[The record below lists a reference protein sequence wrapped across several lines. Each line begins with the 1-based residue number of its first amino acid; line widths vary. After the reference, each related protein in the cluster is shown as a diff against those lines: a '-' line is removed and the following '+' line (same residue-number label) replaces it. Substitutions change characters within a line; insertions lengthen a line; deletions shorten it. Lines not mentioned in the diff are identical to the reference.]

1 MKTAIYPGS
10 FDPVTLGHLNIIK
23 RAAQCFDRV
32 IVCVMVN
39 SKKHGLFTPEERVEL
54 LERCTARFPNVE
66 VDFSDELLAAYA
78 KRRKA
83 HVVVKGLRAVS
94 DFEQEVQMA
103 VINRKLNPRLE
114 TMFLASSDKY
124 TYLSSTVVKEMA
136 RYGADL
142 GEFVPREIVD
152 DVDRKMRQA
161 QEKEND
167 YWQAVWKSCWTCSLK
182 WWMRPR
188 ICPFPATSACWSG
201 TAPWI

>member
-1 MKTAIYPGS
+1 MSIAIYPGS

-23 RAAQCFDRV
+23 RASQCFEKV
-32 IVCVMVN
+32 IVCVMIN
-39 SKKHGLFTPEERVEL
+39 SSKQGMFTPEERVEL
-54 LERCTARFPNVE
+54 LRRSTERFGNVE

-114 TMFLASSDKY
+114 TMFLASSEKY
-124 TYLSSTVVKEMA
+124 TYLSSTIVKEMA

-142 GEFVPREIVD
+142 SDFIPREIVD
-152 DVDRKMRQA
+152 DVNARMKQLQERKG
-161 QEKEND
+161 N
-167 YWQAVWKSCWTCSLK
+167 
-182 WWMRPR
+182 
-188 ICPFPATSACWSG
+188 
-201 TAPWI
+201 

>member
-1 MKTAIYPGS
+1 MTTAICPGS
-10 FDPVTLGHLNIIK
+10 YDPVTKGHLDIIQ
-23 RAAQCFDRV
+23 RSAALFDRV
-32 IVCVMVN
+32 IVLVLIN
-39 SKKHGLFTPEERVEL
+39 PAKTPTFTVEERVEL

-167 YWQAVWKSCWTCSLK
+167 
-182 WWMRPR
+182 
-188 ICPFPATSACWSG
+188 
-201 TAPWI
+201 